1 MKKIVIASLIA
12 LSAMAASA
20 LEVGVTGSRDY
31 AGVDRN
37 GVGITVGQTFG
48 RFGATAGIEQFTQG
62 TTDQN
67 RYSLLGS
74 YDVAT
79 VGPVK
84 VAVKGGVAYLDNQSG
99 ADGAAWVAGAG
110 VAIPVT
116 TKVSATLDL
125 TRQFGQSRVNSF
137 DGNKVTA
144 GLKYSF

>member
-1 MKKIVIASLIA
+1 MKKIVIASLMI
-12 LSAMAASA
+12 LSAMAANA
-20 LEVGVTGSRDY
+20 LEISVTGSRDY
-31 AGVDRN
+31 AKVDRN
-37 GVGITVGQTFG
+37 GVGITVGQAFG
-48 RFGATAGIEQFTQG
+48 QIGATAGIERFTQG
-62 TTDQN
+62 ANDQN

-74 YDVAT
+74 YNLPNT
-79 VGPVK
+79 GPAK
-84 VAVKGGVAYLDNQSG
+84 ISVKGGVAYLDNQSG

-125 TRQFGQSRVNSF
+125 TRQFGQTRVNSF